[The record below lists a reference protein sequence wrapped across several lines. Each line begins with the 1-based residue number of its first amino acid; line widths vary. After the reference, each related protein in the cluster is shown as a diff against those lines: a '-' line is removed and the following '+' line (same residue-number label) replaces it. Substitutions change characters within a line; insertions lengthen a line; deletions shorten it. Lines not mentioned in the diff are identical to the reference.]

1 MQQVSEH
8 VWAEA
13 DYDGAN
19 VGFVVG
25 ERGVVLVEAPMCP
38 GDARDWLGKVKSVAD
53 KEILYIVTTDHHFDH
68 SVCSSILCRNLV
80 MQEEAAAALD
90 TEVKGSVEEL
100 FQTYYSERF
109 DEIKGE
115 LADLEIID
123 PLLVYQNGL
132 TIDLGDARVEL
143 IHAGG
148 HAMGTSLILVVE
160 DGVLFTGDNV
170 TNNRHAYM
178 GEMSLSSW
186 LEALDCAA
194 TLAPV
199 VVVPGHGDV
208 GDIETVHMMNRFF
221 TLMKELVSSGI
232 ADGLDEEDVADMG
245 DELIEFFPSVPGRE
259 AMTVEWVE
267 EGLRRSYV
275 EMAGGG
281 EERD

>member
-8 VWAEA
+8 VWAEV

-19 VGFVVG
+19 VGFVMG
-25 ERGVVLVEAPMCP
+25 ERGLVLVEAPMCP
-38 GDARDWLGKVKSVAD
+38 GDARDWLAKVRSVSD
-53 KEILYIVTTDHHFDH
+53 SEILYIVTTDHHFDH

-80 MQEEAAAALD
+80 MQEEAAVGLD
-90 TEVKGSVEEL
+90 AEVKGSVEEL

-109 DEIKGE
+109 DEIKEE
-115 LADLEIID
+115 LGALEIID
-123 PLLVYQNGL
+123 PLVVYQNGL
-132 TIDLGDARVEL
+132 TIDLGDVRVEL
-143 IHAGG
+143 VHTGG
-148 HAMGTSLILVVE
+148 HAKGTSLILVGE
-160 DGVLFTGDNV
+160 DGVLFAGDNV

-178 GEMSLSSW
+178 GEMSLGDW

-194 TLAPV
+194 TLAPA

-208 GDIETVHMMNRFF
+208 GDIEAIHMMNRFF

-232 ADGLDEEDVADMG
+232 ADGLDEEDVVDMG
-245 DELIEFFPSVPGRE
+245 DELIEFFPCVPGRE
-259 AMTVEWVE
+259 GMTVEWVE

-281 EERD
+281 EE